1 MLLNWVDNSSFKR
14 EEQFMHVLY
23 DCGLATF
30 DQLVVITGW
39 TPRNLRLQISRLYKR
54 NRNED
59 GEIWLVAHYTSR
71 ARKKSPMV
79 YGLGRAAMQYVH
91 DMRHEDR
98 KVRDTPLGQARHFIG
113 INDVLVRALQIL
125 DRGSITWLPSYEA
138 TDRLILNINN
148 KKDETF
154 NRRNMIRPDAK
165 LTIKGAAY
173 YIEFDNDTE
182 NPRQLEKKF
191 HSYVQTLSA
200 INDLVSPIL
209 WITTNAK
216 RKSYLQRNWEA
227 TKRISYPGQN
237 LPKMY
242 FFEEG
247 EELSLYG

>member
-30 DQLVVITGW
+30 EQLVAITGW

-54 NRNED
+54 NRISED
-59 GEIWLVAHYTSR
+59 DIWLVTHYTSR
-71 ARKKSPMV
+71 AKNKSHLV
-79 YGLGRAAMQYVH
+79 YGLGRSAMKFVH
-91 DMRHEDR
+91 DMRHDDR

-113 INDVLVRALQIL
+113 INDVLVRVLSIHE
-125 DRGSITWLPSYEA
+125 RGSIVWLPSYEA
-138 TDRLILNINN
+138 ADRLILKQNN
-148 KKDETF
+148 NF

-165 LTIKGAAY
+165 LTISGAPY

-191 HSYVQTLSA
+191 HSYVQTLTA
-200 INDLVSPIL
+200 INDLSTPIV
-209 WITTNAK
+209 WVTTNPK

-227 TKRISYPGQN
+227 IKRISYPGIAV
-237 LPKMY
+237 PIMH

-247 EELSLYG
+247 EELAVYDKS